1 MPPAQSPRRM
11 SKILAFIL
19 LIGPLIFIHELGHL
33 LAAKLVDVKVGRF
46 SIGFGPPLLR
56 RRIGETEYCLA
67 PIPLGGYVTLL
78 GQNPY
83 EEIPEQDR
91 DRALTNK
98 PLWARYLVLAAGPL
112 ANLIVPIL
120 LYFFF
125 FLTHAV
131 QPPPVIGTVLD
142 GSAAALAGLEPGD
155 RIVEIDGNDVRSWK
169 EMQTM
174 VAESPDVE
182 LRIEIEKQG
191 KRVERFVTPRR
202 TFVDNPLGIPEPR
215 GLLGVYAHSY
225 APQIGIVDPRSPAY
239 EGGLRT
245 GDVITSID
253 GEPVRTIEELQALVA
268 DPPDSLVRLT
278 YLRPQA
284 TPFQLGTLL
293 WFESNHAQL
302 LPRSENSSVRRATD
316 EQPGAEESPTGL
328 LPANTFVRAVD
339 HDSPAA
345 RAGLHPGDRVLEV
358 GGDPVTRWES
368 VATILDRAQDQPVT
382 MLVQALDE
390 APRELTVKQEI
401 RTRRDI
407 YKTEFTYLYFG
418 AEPYGISRV
427 PALEPIRGRF
437 TYATQAAWGETVY
450 MLEMMWTALRQMVT
464 LQRGVDEL
472 SSVVGIFQFA
482 GTAAEQGPTEFL
494 MLMALISLNL
504 AFVNL
509 LPIPILDGGHLLFF
523 TLEAIR
529 RKPLGQRARE
539 IASAIG
545 LVVILLL
552 MLIALRN
559 DVMRFWMD

>member
-1 MPPAQSPRRM
+1 MT
-11 SKILAFIL
+11 KLLAFIL

-67 PIPLGGYVTLL
+67 PIPLGGYVSLL

-83 EEIPEQDR
+83 EEIPEGDR
-91 DRALTNK
+91 DRALSNK

-112 ANLIVPIL
+112 ANLLVPVL

-155 RIVEIDGNDVRSWK
+155 RIVEIDGDDVRSWK
-169 EMQTM
+169 EMQTRIT
-174 VAESPDVE
+174 ASPDVE

-202 TFVDNPLGIPEPR
+202 TFVENPLGIPEPR
-215 GLLGVYAHSY
+215 GLLGVYAHFY
-225 APQIGIVDPRSPAY
+225 APQIGIVDTHSPAY

-268 DPPDSLVRLT
+268 DPPDSLIRLT
-278 YLRPQA
+278 YLRPHA
-284 TPFQLGTLL
+284 TAFQFGTLL

-302 LPRSENSSVRRATD
+302 LPRPESTREGPRAD
-316 EQPGAEESPTGL
+316 ESPTGL
-328 LPANTFVRAVD
+328 LPANTFVRAVE

-345 RAGLHPGDRVLEV
+345 KAGIRPGDRVLEV
-358 GGDPVTRWES
+358 AGEPVTRWES
-368 VATILDRAQDQPVT
+368 IATILDRAQDQPVA
-382 MLVQALDE
+382 MRVQGLDGE
-390 APRELTVKQEI
+390 PRELLVVQEI
-401 RTRRDI
+401 RTRKDI
-407 YKTEFTYLYFG
+407 YKTEFTYLYLG
-418 AEPYGISRV
+418 AEPFGISRA
-427 PALEPIRGRF
+427 PELEPIRGRF
-437 TYATQAAWGETVY
+437 TYATRAAWGETVT
-450 MLEMMWTALRQMVT
+450 MLDMMWTALRQMVT

-472 SSVVGIFQFA
+472 SSVVGIFAFA

-523 TLEAIR
+523 TIEAIR

-545 LVVILLL
+545 LVVVLLL

-559 DVMRFWMD
+559 DVMRFWLD

>member
-1 MPPAQSPRRM
+1 M

-56 RRIGETEYCLA
+56 RQIGETEYCLA

-83 EEIPEQDR
+83 EEIPEQEK
-91 DRALTNK
+91 DRALTSK
-98 PLWARYLVLAAGPL
+98 PLWARYLVLAAGPV
-112 ANLIVPIL
+112 ANLIVPLL

-125 FLTHAV
+125 FLTHSV

-155 RIVEIDGNDVRSWK
+155 RIVEIDGKDVRSWK

-174 VAESPDVE
+174 VSGSPDVE
-182 LRIEIEKQG
+182 LRIEIEKHG
-191 KRVERFVTPRR
+191 KRVERFVTPRK
-202 TFVDNPLGIPEPR
+202 TFVENPLGVPEPR
-215 GLLGVYAHSY
+215 GLLGVYAHFY
-225 APQIGIVDPRSPAY
+225 APQIGISDPDSPAY
-239 EGGLRT
+239 GGGLRT

-268 DPPDSLVRLT
+268 DPPDSLIRLT
-278 YLRPQA
+278 YLRPHA
-284 TPFQLGTLL
+284 TDFQFGSLL

-302 LPRSENSSVRRATD
+302 LPRQTGSTRPTSGTGD
-316 EQPGAEESPTGL
+316 ESPIGM

-345 RAGLHPGDRVLEV
+345 KAGIAPGDRVLEV
-358 GGDPVTRWES
+358 NGQTVTRWES
-368 VATILDRAQDQPVT
+368 VANILDRAQDDPVE
-382 MLVQALDE
+382 LLIQSVGE
-390 APRELTVKQEI
+390 EPRVVTVHQEV
-401 RTRRDI
+401 RTRKDI
-407 YKTEFTYLYFG
+407 YKTEFQYLYLG
-418 AEPYGISRV
+418 AEPYGISQA
-427 PALEPIRGRF
+427 PDLEPIRGRF
-437 TYATQAAWGETVY
+437 TYAARASWDETVY
-450 MLEMMWTALRQMVT
+450 MLDMMWTALRQMIT
-464 LQRGVDEL
+464 FQRGVDEL
-472 SSVVGIFQFA
+472 SSVVGIFAFA

-523 TLEAIR
+523 TIEAIR

-545 LVVILLL
+545 LVVVLLL

-559 DVMRFWMD
+559 DVIRFWMD

>member
-1 MPPAQSPRRM
+1 M

-33 LAAKLVDVKVGRF
+33 LVAKLVDVKVGRF

-67 PIPLGGYVTLL
+67 PIPLGGYVILL

-98 PLWARYLVLAAGPL
+98 PLWARYLVLAAGPI

-142 GSAAALAGLEPGD
+142 GSAAAIAGLEPSD
-155 RIVEIDGNDVRSWK
+155 RIVEIDGDDVRSWK
-169 EMQTM
+169 EMQTLI
-174 VAESPDVE
+174 AAAPDVE

-202 TFVDNPLGIPEPR
+202 TFVENPLGIPEPR
-215 GLLGVYAHSY
+215 GLLGVYAHFY
-225 APQIGIVDPRSPAY
+225 APQIGIVDSRSPAY

-253 GEPVRTIEELQALVA
+253 GEPVQTIEDLQALIA
-268 DPPDSLVRLT
+268 KPPDSLVRLT
-278 YLRPQA
+278 YLRPHA
-284 TPFQLGTLL
+284 TSFALGTLL
-293 WFESNHAQL
+293 WFDSHHAQL
-302 LPRSENSSVRRATD
+302 LPRPESRSRPSTSD
-316 EQPGAEESPTGL
+316 SPTGL
-328 LPANTFVRAVD
+328 LPANTFVRAVN

-345 RAGLHPGDRVLEV
+345 HAGLRPGDRVLAVAGEQ
-358 GGDPVTRWES
+358 VTRWES
-368 VATILDRAQDQPVT
+368 VANILDRAQTQPVT
-382 MLVQALDE
+382 MLVQGLDQE
-390 APRELTVKQEI
+390 PREVTVKQEI

-418 AEPYGISRV
+418 AEPYGISRS
-427 PALEPIRGRF
+427 PELEPIRGRF
-437 TYATQAAWGETVY
+437 TYATKAAWTETVY

-464 LQRGVDEL
+464 LQRGVEEL
-472 SSVVGIFQFA
+472 SSVVGIFAYA

-523 TLEAIR
+523 TIEAIR

-545 LVVILLL
+545 LVVVLLL

>member
-1 MPPAQSPRRM
+1 MFADLRRIRRSAM
-11 SKILAFIL
+11 TKILAFIL

-56 RRIGETEYCLA
+56 RTIGETEYCLA
-67 PIPLGGYVTLL
+67 PIPLGGYVSLL

-83 EEIPEQDR
+83 EEVPEQDR
-91 DRALTNK
+91 DRALSNK
-98 PLWARYLVLAAGPL
+98 PLWARYLVLAAGPI

-125 FLTHAV
+125 FLTHAL

-155 RIVEIDGNDVRSWK
+155 RIVEIDGDDVRSWK
-169 EMQTM
+169 EMQTK
-174 VAESPDVE
+174 VSASPDVE

-202 TFVDNPLGIPEPR
+202 TFVKNPLGVPEPR
-215 GLLGVYAHSY
+215 GLLGVYAHFY
-225 APQIGIVDPRSPAY
+225 APQIGIVDPNSPAY

-268 DPPDSLVRLT
+268 TPPDSLVRLT
-278 YLRPQA
+278 YLRPNA
-284 TPFQLGTLL
+284 TAFQLGTLL

-302 LPRSENSSVRRATD
+302 LPRQETRGRAGTPD
-316 EQPGAEESPTGL
+316 SSPTGL
-328 LPANTFVRAVD
+328 LPANTFVRAVA

-345 RAGLHPGDRVLEV
+345 RAGLLPGDRVIEV
-358 GGDPVTRWES
+358 DGQTVTRWES
-368 VATILDRAQDQPVT
+368 VANILDRAQDKPVKL
-382 MLVQALDE
+382 LVESLGAE
-390 APRELTVKQEI
+390 PRELTVKQEL
-401 RTRRDI
+401 RTRKDI
-407 YKTEFTYLYFG
+407 YKTEFTYLFLG
-418 AEPYGISRV
+418 AEPYGISQA
-427 PALEPIRGRF
+427 PDLEPIRGRF
-437 TYATQAAWGETVY
+437 TYATQASWGETVY

-464 LQRGVDEL
+464 LQRGVEEL
-472 SSVVGIFQFA
+472 SSVVGIFAFA

-523 TLEAIR
+523 TIEAIR

-552 MLIALRN
+552 MLVALRN

>member
-1 MPPAQSPRRM
+1 M

-56 RRIGETEYCLA
+56 VRLGETEYCLA

-83 EEIPEQDR
+83 EEIPEQEK
-91 DRALTNK
+91 DRALNNK
-98 PLWARYLVLAAGPL
+98 PLWARYFVLAAGPL
-112 ANLIVPIL
+112 ANLIVPLL

-125 FLTHAV
+125 FLSHAV

-142 GSAAALAGLEPGD
+142 GSAAALAGLQPGD
-155 RIVEIDGNDVRSWK
+155 RVVEIDGEDVRSWK
-169 EMQTM
+169 EMQNKI
-174 VAESPDVE
+174 AESPDVE
-182 LRIEIEKQG
+182 LRLEIENKG
-191 KRVERFVTPRR
+191 KRIERFVTPRR
-202 TFVDNPLGIPEPR
+202 TFVENPLGVPEPR
-215 GLLGVYAHSY
+215 GLLGVYAHFY
-225 APQIGIVDPRSPAY
+225 APQIGIVDPASPAY

-253 GEPVRTIEELQALVA
+253 GEPVRTIEELQELIAR
-268 DPPDSLVRLT
+268 PPDSLVRLT
-278 YLRPQA
+278 YLRPYA
-284 TPFQLGTLL
+284 TPFQFGTLL

-302 LPRSENSSVRRATD
+302 LPRPEAR
-316 EQPGAEESPTGL
+316 QKPGGVKMPDSPTGL
-328 LPANTFVRAVD
+328 LPANTFIRAVE

-345 RAGLHPGDRVLEV
+345 KAGLLPGDLVLEV
-358 GGDPVTRWES
+358 NGQPVTRWES
-368 VATILDRAQDQPVT
+368 VANLLDKAKEEPVE
-382 MLVQALDE
+382 MLVQSLGE
-390 APRELTVKQEI
+390 EPRELRLVQEV
-401 RTRRDI
+401 RTRKDI
-407 YKTEFTYLYFG
+407 YKTEFSYLFMG
-418 AEPYGISRV
+418 AEPYGISRA

-437 TYATQAAWGETVY
+437 TYAAQAAWGETVY
-450 MLEMMWTALRQMVT
+450 MLDMMWTALRQMVT
-464 LQRGVDEL
+464 LQRGVEEL
-472 SSVVGIFQFA
+472 SSVVGIFAFA

-504 AFVNL
+504 GFVNL

-523 TLEAIR
+523 TIEAIR

-545 LVVILLL
+545 VVIVLLL
-552 MLIALRN
+552 LLIALRN
-559 DVMRFWMD
+559 DVIRFWMD

>member
-1 MPPAQSPRRM
+1 M
-11 SKILAFIL
+11 SKIFAFVL
-19 LIGPLIFIHELGHL
+19 LIGPLIFIHELGHM

-46 SIGFGPPLLR
+46 SIGFGPPILR
-56 RRIGETEYCLA
+56 RTIGETEYCIA
-67 PIPLGGYVTLL
+67 PVLLGGYVTLL

-83 EEIPEQDR
+83 EEIAEQDR
-91 DRALTNK
+91 DRALSNK

-112 ANLIVPIL
+112 ANLLVPL
-120 LYFFF
+120 ALYFFF
-125 FLTHAV
+125 FLTHAL

-169 EMQTM
+169 EMQAK
-174 VAESPDVE
+174 VASSPDVE

-202 TFVDNPLGIPEPR
+202 TFVENPLGVPEPR
-215 GLLGVYAHSY
+215 GLLGVYAHFY
-225 APQIGIVDPRSPAY
+225 APQIGIIDPESPAY

-245 GDVITSID
+245 GDMITSID

-268 DPPDSLVRLT
+268 EPPDSLVRLT
-278 YLRPQA
+278 YMRPNA
-284 TPFQLGTLL
+284 TTFAFGTLL
-293 WFESNHAQL
+293 WFESHHAQL
-302 LPRSENSSVRRATD
+302 LPRQDSRAL
-316 EQPGAEESPTGL
+316 PGAVPDKSPTGL
-328 LPANTFVRAVD
+328 LPANTFIRAVA

-345 RAGLHPGDRVLEV
+345 HAGLLPGDLVLEIE
-358 GGDPVTRWES
+358 GQIVTRWES
-368 VATILDRAQDQPVT
+368 IANILDRAKDKPVT
-382 MLVQALDE
+382 MLVQSLGGE
-390 APRELTVKQEI
+390 PREVTVRQDI
-401 RTRRDI
+401 RTRKDI
-407 YKTEFTYLYFG
+407 YKTEFSYLYLG
-418 AEPYGISRV
+418 AEPYGISHA

-437 TYATQAAWGETVY
+437 TYATRAAWDESVY
-450 MLEMMWTALRQMVT
+450 MLEMMWTALRQMIT
-464 LQRGVDEL
+464 LQRGVEEL
-472 SSVVGIFQFA
+472 SSVVGIFAFA

-523 TLEAIR
+523 TIEAIR

>member
-1 MPPAQSPRRM
+1 M

-19 LIGPLIFIHELGHL
+19 LIGPLIFVHELGHM

-46 SIGFGPPLLR
+46 SIGFGPPIFR
-56 RRIGETEYCLA
+56 RSIGETEYCFA
-67 PIPLGGYVTLL
+67 PILLGGYVTLL

-83 EEIPEQDR
+83 EEIAEQDR
-91 DRALTNK
+91 DRALSNK
-98 PLWARYLVLAAGPL
+98 PLWARYFVLAAGPL
-112 ANLIVPIL
+112 ANLIVPLL

-125 FLTHAV
+125 FLTHAM
-131 QPPPVIGTVLD
+131 QPPPEIGTVLD

-169 EMQTM
+169 EMQAK
-174 VAESPDVE
+174 VAGSPDVE

-202 TFVDNPLGIPEPR
+202 TFVENPLGVPEPR
-215 GLLGVYAHSY
+215 GLLGVYAHFY
-225 APQIGIVDPRSPAY
+225 APQIGIVDPESPAY

-268 DPPDSLVRLT
+268 EPPDSLVRLT
-278 YLRPQA
+278 YLRPHA
-284 TPFQLGTLL
+284 TAFQLGTML

-302 LPRSENSSVRRATD
+302 LPRQDSRAL
-316 EQPGAEESPTGL
+316 PGPELESPTGL
-328 LPANTFVRAVD
+328 LPANTFIRAVE

-345 RAGLHPGDRVLEV
+345 RAGLLPGDHVLEV
-358 GGDPVTRWES
+358 EGQPVTRWES
-368 VATILDRAQDQPVT
+368 VANIFDRAKDKPVVL
-382 MLVQALDE
+382 LVQSLGGE
-390 APRELTVKQEI
+390 PREVTVRQDI
-401 RTRRDI
+401 RTRKDI
-407 YKTEFTYLYFG
+407 YKTEFTFLYLG
-418 AEPYGISRV
+418 AEPYGISQA
-427 PALEPIRGRF
+427 PDLEPIRGRF
-437 TYATQAAWGETVY
+437 TYATRAAWDETVY
-450 MLEMMWTALRQMVT
+450 MLDMMWTALRQMIT
-464 LQRGVDEL
+464 LQRGVEEL
-472 SSVVGIFQFA
+472 SSVVGIFAFA

-523 TLEAIR
+523 TIEAIR

-545 LVVILLL
+545 LIVVLLL

>member
-1 MPPAQSPRRM
+1 M

-98 PLWARYLVLAAGPL
+98 PLWARYLVLAAGPI

-125 FLTHAV
+125 FLAHSV

-142 GSAAALAGLEPGD
+142 GSAAAIAGLEPGD
-155 RIVEIDGNDVRSWK
+155 RIVEIDGDDVRSWK

-174 VAESPDVE
+174 IAEAPDVE

-202 TFVDNPLGIPEPR
+202 TFVENPLGIPEPR
-215 GLLGVYAHSY
+215 GLLGVYAHFY
-225 APQIGIVDPRSPAY
+225 APQVGIVDSRSPAH

-253 GEPVRTIEELQALVA
+253 GEPVRTIEDLEALVA

-278 YLRPQA
+278 YLRPHETA
-284 TPFQLGTLL
+284 FSLGTLL

-302 LPRSENSSVRRATD
+302 LPRPEGRTRPSAD
-316 EQPGAEESPTGL
+316 GSPTGL
-328 LPANTFVRAVD
+328 LPANTFVRAVA

-345 RAGLHPGDRVLEV
+345 RAGLRPGDRVLEI
-358 GGDPVTRWES
+358 GGQPVTRWES
-368 VATILDRAQDQPVT
+368 VANILDRAQDQPVV
-382 MLVQALDE
+382 MLVQALDQQ
-390 APRELTVKQEI
+390 PRELTVKQEI

-418 AEPYGISRV
+418 AEPHGISRS
-427 PALEPIRGRF
+427 PELEPIRGRF
-437 TYATQAAWGETVY
+437 TYATRAAWGETAY

-464 LQRGVDEL
+464 LQRGVEEL
-472 SSVVGIFQFA
+472 SSVVGIFAFA

-523 TLEAIR
+523 TIEAIR

-545 LVVILLL
+545 LVVVLLL

>member
-1 MPPAQSPRRM
+1 M
-11 SKILAFIL
+11 SKVLAFIL

-91 DRALTNK
+91 DRALSSK
-98 PLWARYLVLAAGPL
+98 PLWARYLVLAAGPI

-155 RIVEIDGNDVRSWK
+155 RIVEIDGDDVRSWK
-169 EMQTM
+169 EMQTKI
-174 VAESPDVE
+174 AASPDVE

-202 TFVDNPLGIPEPR
+202 TFVENPLGVPEPR
-215 GLLGVYAHSY
+215 GLLGVYAHFY
-225 APQIGIVDPRSPAY
+225 APQIGIVDPASPAY

-245 GDVITSID
+245 GDVITSIN
-253 GEPVRTIEELQALVA
+253 GEPVRTIEDLQALVA
-268 DPPDSLVRLT
+268 VPPDSLVRLT
-278 YLRPQA
+278 YLRPHA
-284 TPFQLGTLL
+284 TTFQFGALL
-293 WFESNHAQL
+293 WFESHHAQL
-302 LPRSENSSVRRATD
+302 LPRPDARSGTPGSSRV
-316 EQPGAEESPTGL
+316 ESPTGL
-328 LPANTFVRAVD
+328 LPANTFIRAVD

-345 RAGLHPGDRVLEV
+345 RAGLRPGDRVLAV
-358 GGDPVTRWES
+358 GGEPVTRWES
-368 VATILDRAQDQPVT
+368 IATLLDRAQDQSVT
-382 MLVQALDE
+382 LLVQALDQD
-390 APRELTVKQEI
+390 PRELTVKQEI
-401 RTRRDI
+401 RTRRDT
-407 YKTEFTYLYFG
+407 YKTEFKHLYFG
-418 AEPYGISRV
+418 AEPYGISRS
-427 PALEPIRGRF
+427 PELEPIRGRF
-437 TYATQAAWGETVY
+437 TYATRAAWGETVY
-450 MLEMMWTALRQMVT
+450 MLDMMWTALRQMVT
-464 LQRGVDEL
+464 LQRGVEEL
-472 SSVVGIFQFA
+472 SSVVGIFAFA

-523 TLEAIR
+523 TIEAIR

-539 IASAIG
+539 IASAVG
-545 LVVILLL
+545 LVVVLLL

>member
-1 MPPAQSPRRM
+1 M
-11 SKILAFIL
+11 SKVLAFIL

-91 DRALTNK
+91 DRALSNK

-155 RIVEIDGNDVRSWK
+155 RVVEIDGNDVRSWK
-169 EMQTM
+169 EMQTL
-174 VAESPDVE
+174 VAEAPDVE

-202 TFVDNPLGIPEPR
+202 TFVENPLGIPEPR
-215 GLLGVYAHSY
+215 GLLGVYAHFY
-225 APQIGIVDPRSPAY
+225 APQIGIVDTRSPAY

-253 GEPVRTIEELQALVA
+253 GEPVRTIENLETLVA
-268 DPPDSLVRLT
+268 DPPDSLIRLT
-278 YLRPQA
+278 YLRPHA
-284 TPFQLGTLL
+284 TAFQFGTLL

-302 LPRSENSSVRRATD
+302 LPRPEISRN
-316 EQPGAEESPTGL
+316 QPGADESPTGL
-328 LPANTFVRAVD
+328 LPANTFVRAVA

-345 RAGLHPGDRVLEV
+345 RAGLLPGDRVLEV
-358 GGDPVTRWES
+358 GGEPVTRWES
-368 VATILDRAQDQPVT
+368 VANILDRAQDQPVT
-382 MLVQALDE
+382 MLVQALDQE
-390 APRELTVKQEI
+390 PREITVKQEI
-401 RTRRDI
+401 RTRKDI

-418 AEPYGISRV
+418 AEPYGISRA
-427 PALEPIRGRF
+427 PELEPIRGRF
-437 TYATQAAWGETVY
+437 TYATKAAWGETVY

-464 LQRGVDEL
+464 LQRGVEEL
-472 SSVVGIFQFA
+472 SSVVGIFAFA

-523 TLEAIR
+523 TIEAIR

-545 LVVILLL
+545 LVVVLLL

>member
-1 MPPAQSPRRM
+1 M
-11 SKILAFIL
+11 SKIFAFVL
-19 LIGPLIFIHELGHL
+19 LIGPLIFIHELGHM

-46 SIGFGPPLLR
+46 SIGFGPPIFR
-56 RRIGETEYCLA
+56 RSIGETEYCFA
-67 PIPLGGYVTLL
+67 PILLGGYVSLL

-83 EEIPEQDR
+83 EEIAEQDR
-91 DRALTNK
+91 DRALSNK
-98 PLWARYLVLAAGPL
+98 PLWARYFVLAAGPL
-112 ANLIVPIL
+112 ANLIVPLL

-125 FLTHAV
+125 FLTHAM

-169 EMQTM
+169 EMQAK
-174 VAESPDVE
+174 VAGSPDVE

-202 TFVDNPLGIPEPR
+202 TFVENPLGVPEPR
-215 GLLGVYAHSY
+215 GLLGVYAHFY
-225 APQIGIVDPRSPAY
+225 APQIGIVDPESPAY

-268 DPPDSLVRLT
+268 EPPDSLVRLT
-278 YLRPQA
+278 YLRPNA
-284 TPFQLGTLL
+284 TAFQLGTML
-293 WFESNHAQL
+293 WFESHHAQL
-302 LPRSENSSVRRATD
+302 LPRQDSRAL
-316 EQPGAEESPTGL
+316 PGPAPESPTGL
-328 LPANTFVRAVD
+328 LPANTFVRAVE

-345 RAGLHPGDRVLEV
+345 RAGLLPGDRVISVE
-358 GGDPVTRWES
+358 GQPVTRWES
-368 VATILDRAQDQPVT
+368 VANILDRAKDKPV
-382 MLVQALDE
+382 MLLVQSLGGE
-390 APRELTVKQEI
+390 PREVTVRQDILTRK
-401 RTRRDI
+401 DI
-407 YKTEFTYLYFG
+407 YKTEFTYLHLG
-418 AEPYGISRV
+418 AEPYGISQA
-427 PALEPIRGRF
+427 PDLEPIRGRF
-437 TYATQAAWGETVY
+437 TYATRAAWDESVY
-450 MLEMMWTALRQMVT
+450 MLEMMWTALRQMIT
-464 LQRGVDEL
+464 LQRGVEEL
-472 SSVVGIFQFA
+472 SSVVGIFAFA

-523 TLEAIR
+523 TIEAIR

-545 LVVILLL
+545 LVAVLLL

>member
-1 MPPAQSPRRM
+1 M
-11 SKILAFIL
+11 SKIFAFIL

-91 DRALTNK
+91 DRALSNK
-98 PLWARYLVLAAGPL
+98 PLWARYFVLAAGPV

-125 FLTHAV
+125 FLSHSV

-142 GSAAALAGLEPGD
+142 GSAAALSGLEPGD
-155 RIVEIDGNDVRSWK
+155 RIVEIDGSDVRSWK
-169 EMQTM
+169 EMQSK
-174 VAESPDVE
+174 VAASPDVE
-182 LRIEIEKQG
+182 LRVEIEKQG
-191 KRVERFVTPRR
+191 KRVQRFVTPRR
-202 TFVDNPLGIPEPR
+202 TFVENPLGIPEPR
-215 GLLGVYAHSY
+215 GLLGVYAHFY
-225 APQIGIVDPRSPAY
+225 APQIGIVDPHSSAY

-245 GDVITSID
+245 GDVITSIE
-253 GEPVRTIEELQALVA
+253 GEPVRTIEDLQTLVA
-268 DPPDSLVRLT
+268 RPPDSLVRLT
-278 YLRPQA
+278 YLRPHA
-284 TPFQLGTLL
+284 TAFQFGTLL

-302 LPRSENSSVRRATD
+302 LPR
-316 EQPGAEESPTGL
+316 PGDARGRVPESPTGL
-328 LPANTFVRAVD
+328 LPANTFVRFVE

-345 RAGLHPGDRVLEV
+345 RAGLRPGDRVLEV
-358 GGDPVTRWES
+358 DGVAVTRWES
-368 VATILDRAQDQPVT
+368 VANILNRAETEPTV
-382 MLVQALDE
+382 MLVQALDGD
-390 APRELTVKQEI
+390 PRELTVKQEV

-407 YKTEFTYLYFG
+407 YKTEFTYLYLG
-418 AEPYGISRV
+418 AEPYGISRA
-427 PALEPIRGRF
+427 PELEPIRGRF
-437 TYATQAAWGETVY
+437 TYAAQASWGETIY

-464 LQRGVDEL
+464 LQRGVEEL
-472 SSVVGIFQFA
+472 SSVVGIFNFA

-523 TLEAIR
+523 TIEAIR

-545 LVVILLL
+545 LVIVLLL

>member
-1 MPPAQSPRRM
+1 M
-11 SKILAFIL
+11 SKIFAFIL

-67 PIPLGGYVTLL
+67 PIPLGGYVALL

-91 DRALTNK
+91 DRALSNK
-98 PLWARYLVLAAGPL
+98 PLWARYFVLAAGPV

-125 FLTHAV
+125 FLSHSV

-142 GSAAALAGLEPGD
+142 GSSAALAGLEPGD

-169 EMQTM
+169 EMQSK
-174 VAESPDVE
+174 VAASPDVE
-182 LRIEIEKQG
+182 LRVEIENQG
-191 KRVERFVTPRR
+191 KRVQRFVTPRR
-202 TFVDNPLGIPEPR
+202 TFVENPLGIPEPR
-215 GLLGVYAHSY
+215 GLLGVYAHFY
-225 APQIGIVDPRSPAY
+225 APQIGIVDVNSSAY

-245 GDVITSID
+245 GDVITSIE
-253 GEPVRTIEELQALVA
+253 GEPVRTIEDLQTLVA
-268 DPPDSLVRLT
+268 RPPDSLVRLT
-278 YLRPQA
+278 YLRPHA
-284 TPFQLGTLL
+284 TAFQFGTLL

-302 LPRSENSSVRRATD
+302 LPRPGDARGRA
-316 EQPGAEESPTGL
+316 PESPTGL
-328 LPANTFVRAVD
+328 LPANTFVRFVE

-345 RAGLHPGDRVLEV
+345 RAGLRPGDRVLEV
-358 GGDPVTRWES
+358 DGVAVTRWES
-368 VATILDRAQDQPVT
+368 VANILNRAEDQPT
-382 MLVQALDE
+382 IMLVQALDGE
-390 APRELTVKQEI
+390 PRELTVKQEV

-407 YKTEFTYLYFG
+407 YKTEFTYLYLG
-418 AEPYGISRV
+418 AEPYGISRA
-427 PALEPIRGRF
+427 PELEPIRGRF
-437 TYATQAAWGETVY
+437 TYAAQASWGETVY

-464 LQRGVDEL
+464 LQRGVEEL
-472 SSVVGIFQFA
+472 SSVVGIFNFA

-523 TLEAIR
+523 TIEAIR

-545 LVVILLL
+545 LVIVLLL

>member
-1 MPPAQSPRRM
+1 MT
-11 SKILAFIL
+11 KILAFIL

-56 RRIGETEYCLA
+56 RTIGETEYCLA

-78 GQNPY
+78 GQNPH
-83 EEIPEQDR
+83 EDVPDQDR
-91 DRALTNK
+91 DRALSNK
-98 PLWARYLVLAAGPL
+98 PLWARYFVLAAGPF
-112 ANLIVPIL
+112 ANLVVPVL

-125 FLTHAV
+125 FLTHAL

-155 RIVEIDGNDVRSWK
+155 RIVEIDGDDVRSWK
-169 EMQTM
+169 EMQTK
-174 VAESPDVE
+174 VAASPDVE

-202 TFVDNPLGIPEPR
+202 TFVENPLGVPEPR
-215 GLLGVYAHSY
+215 GLLGVYAHFY
-225 APQIGIVDPRSPAY
+225 APQIGIIDPSSPAY

-253 GEPVRTIEELQALVA
+253 GEPVRTVEELQTLIAK
-268 DPPDSLVRLT
+268 PPDSLVRLT
-278 YLRPQA
+278 YLRPNPTA
-284 TPFQLGTLL
+284 FQLGTLL

-302 LPRSENSSVRRATD
+302 LPRQDTRARPSAG
-316 EQPGAEESPTGL
+316 PGESSPTGL

-345 RAGLHPGDRVLEV
+345 RAGLLPGDRVLEV
-358 GGDPVTRWES
+358 DGQAVTRWES
-368 VATILDRAQDQPVT
+368 VANILDRAQDKPVT
-382 MLVQALDE
+382 LRVQSLGGE
-390 APRELTVKQEI
+390 PRELTVKQDI
-401 RTRRDI
+401 RTRKDI
-407 YKTEFTYLYFG
+407 YKTKFTFLYLG
-418 AEPYGISRV
+418 AEPYGISRA
-427 PALEPIRGRF
+427 PDLEPIRGRF
-437 TYATQAAWGETVY
+437 TYATRASWGETVY
-450 MLEMMWTALRQMVT
+450 MLEMMWTALRQMIT
-464 LQRGVDEL
+464 LQRGVEDL
-472 SSVVGIFQFA
+472 SSVVGIFAFA

-523 TLEAIR
+523 TIEAIR

-545 LVVILLL
+545 LVVVLLL

>member
-1 MPPAQSPRRM
+1 M
-11 SKILAFIL
+11 SKIFAFVL
-19 LIGPLIFIHELGHL
+19 LIGPLIFIHELGHM

-46 SIGFGPPLLR
+46 SIGFGPPIFR
-56 RRIGETEYCLA
+56 RSIGETEYCFA
-67 PIPLGGYVTLL
+67 PILLGGYVSLL

-83 EEIPEQDR
+83 EEIAEQDR
-91 DRALTNK
+91 DRALSNK
-98 PLWARYLVLAAGPL
+98 PLWARYFVLAAGPL
-112 ANLIVPIL
+112 ANLLVPLL

-125 FLTHAV
+125 FLTHAL

-169 EMQTM
+169 EMQAK
-174 VAESPDVE
+174 VAGSPDVE

-202 TFVDNPLGIPEPR
+202 TFVENPLGVPEPR
-215 GLLGVYAHSY
+215 GLLGVYAHFY
-225 APQIGIVDPRSPAY
+225 APQIGIVDPESPAY

-268 DPPDSLVRLT
+268 EPPDSLVRLT
-278 YLRPQA
+278 YLRPHA
-284 TPFQLGTLL
+284 TAFQLGTML
-293 WFESNHAQL
+293 WFESHHAQL
-302 LPRSENSSVRRATD
+302 LPRQDSRAL
-316 EQPGAEESPTGL
+316 PGPEPESPTGL
-328 LPANTFVRAVD
+328 LPANTFIRAVE

-345 RAGLHPGDRVLEV
+345 RAGLLPGDHVISVE
-358 GGDPVTRWES
+358 GQTVTRWES
-368 VATILDRAQDQPVT
+368 VANILDRAKDKPVT
-382 MLVQALDE
+382 LLVQSLGGE
-390 APRELTVKQEI
+390 PREVTVRQDI
-401 RTRRDI
+401 RTRKDI
-407 YKTEFTYLYFG
+407 YKTEFTYLHLG
-418 AEPYGISRV
+418 AEPYGISQA
-427 PALEPIRGRF
+427 PDLEPIRGRF
-437 TYATQAAWGETVY
+437 TYATRAAWDESVY
-450 MLEMMWTALRQMVT
+450 MLDMMWTALRQMIT
-464 LQRGVDEL
+464 LQRGVEEL
-472 SSVVGIFQFA
+472 SSVVGIFAFA

-523 TLEAIR
+523 TIEAIR

-545 LVVILLL
+545 LVVVLLL